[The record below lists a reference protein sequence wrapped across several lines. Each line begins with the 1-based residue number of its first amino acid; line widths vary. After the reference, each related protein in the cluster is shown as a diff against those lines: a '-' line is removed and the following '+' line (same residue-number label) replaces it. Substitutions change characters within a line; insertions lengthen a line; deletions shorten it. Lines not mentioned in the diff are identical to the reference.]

1 MIMKHR
7 VLECGYILTKLPSS
21 KQFLAHLDIAYNFTF
36 DLQIKDVSE
45 NFVKR
50 IKKLPSPKIM

>member
-7 VLECGYILTKLPSS
+7 VLECGYSLTKLPSS
-21 KQFLAHLDIAYNFTF
+21 KQFLAHLDMAYNFTF
-36 DLQIKDVSE
+36 DLQIKEVSE

-50 IKKLPSPKIM
+50 IKNFLHPK